1 MLINELSKR
10 TGITAHT
17 IRFYE
22 KSGLIKG
29 KRLES
34 VKSNNYFH
42 YDEETVEK
50 LNLIKGAKS
59 IGFTISEIANL
70 IDAWYNKK
78 LSVEEKLSVC
88 DEKLLSI
95 ENKIKGLKKMQKLLN
110 QLKKDLIMI
119 IAKRNSSIKKPH
131 KVLKGSNCRRYKGR
145 VRNN

>member
-29 KRLES
+29 KRNEN
-34 VKSNNYFH
+34 VKSNKYFH

-50 LNLIKGAKS
+50 LELVRDAKS
-59 IGFTISEIANL
+59 IGFTISEIGQL
-70 IDAWYNKK
+70 MDAWYNNKMT
-78 LSVEEKLSVC
+78 VDEKLVVL

-95 ENKIKGLKKMQKLLN
+95 DDRIKQLKEMKKMISQF
-110 QLKKDLIMI
+110 KKDVVED
-119 IAKRNSSIKKPH
+119 A
-131 KVLKGSNCRRYKGR
+131 C
-145 VRNN
+145 

>member
-29 KRLES
+29 KRDEN
-34 VKSNNYFH
+34 VKTNNYFH

-50 LNLIKGAKS
+50 LELVRDAKS
-59 IGFTISEIANL
+59 VGFTISEISQL
-70 IDAWYNKK
+70 MDAWYNNKM
-78 LSVEEKLSVC
+78 SVSEKLKVL

-95 ENKIKGLKKMQKLLN
+95 DDRIKQLKEMKKMISQF
-110 QLKKDLIMI
+110 KKDVVED
-119 IAKRNSSIKKPH
+119 A
-131 KVLKGSNCRRYKGR
+131 C
-145 VRNN
+145 

>member
-10 TGITAHT
+10 TGISVHT

-29 KRLES
+29 RRNES

-50 LNLIKGAKS
+50 LELIRDAKS
-59 IGFTISEIANL
+59 IGFTISEIAQL
-70 IDAWYNKK
+70 IDAWYSNKMSLSDK
-78 LSVEEKLSVC
+78 LAVL

-95 ENKIKGLKKMQKLLN
+95 NERIEQLKEMKKMISQF
-110 QLKKDLIMI
+110 KKDMI
-119 IAKRNSSIKKPH
+119 EDQ
-131 KVLKGSNCRRYKGR
+131 C
-145 VRNN
+145 

>member
-10 TGITAHT
+10 TGITVHT

-29 KRLES
+29 KRDET

-50 LNLIKGAKS
+50 LELVRDAKS
-59 IGFTISEIANL
+59 VGFTISEISQL
-70 IDAWYNKK
+70 MDAWYNNQ
-78 LSVEEKLSVC
+78 LSVAEKLSVL

-95 ENKIKGLKKMQKLLN
+95 EERIT
-110 QLKKDLIMI
+110 QLTEMKAIISEFKKD
-119 IAKRNSSIKKPH
+119 
-131 KVLKGSNCRRYKGR
+131 VEDETC
-145 VRNN
+145 

>member
-10 TGITAHT
+10 TGITIHT

-29 KRLES
+29 KRQEGITT
-34 VKSNNYFH
+34 NNYFH

-59 IGFTISEIANL
+59 IGFTISEISKL

-78 LSVEEKLSVC
+78 LSTKDKLSVC

-95 ENKIKGLKKMQKLLN
+95 EHKIKELKQMQKLLN
-110 QLKKDLIMI
+110 QLKKNILES
-119 IAKRNSSIKKPH
+119 R
-131 KVLKGSNCRRYKGR
+131 C
-145 VRNN
+145 